1 MTSFG
6 TFWLLT
12 VVFGSDTAASRL
24 ALGKVIFKLEIV
36 DLSVGFDPSDGG
48 SALGKL
54 SFRLGTDACVVLSDL
69 GDF

>member
-6 TFWLLT
+6 TFWLST
-12 VVFGSDTAASRL
+12 VAFGSDTVASPL
-24 ALGKVIFKLEIV
+24 PLGKVIFKLETV
-36 DLSVGFDPSDGG
+36 DWFVWIFPSDGG
-48 SALGKL
+48 SVLGKL